1 MSMLAFD
8 VLKHL
13 PKRPK
18 LLLVDDQMVNIR
30 LLYDLFKDE
39 YEVYMAG
46 TGEEAI
52 AQCQTL
58 MPDLVLLDVVMP
70 GMGGHEVCRQLQ
82 ANVLTQH
89 VPIIFLTSKDHDA
102 DEALGLEL
110 GAVDF
115 INKPIKPFQVKARV
129 RVHLALKVQAD
140 LLRSVALVDGLTGVA
155 NRRKFDET
163 LEVVWLQ
170 AIRSRLPIS
179 MLMVDVDFFKRY
191 NDHYGHQLGDT
202 CLRAIAQCF
211 QSTIKRPYDLVARY
225 GGEEFVCL
233 LPETDANGALQLA
246 QQLCAAVGHI
256 NLPHAHSDVA
266 DHVTISIG
274 SATAQAHRNL
284 EAATVLQSADQQL
297 YIAKQ
302 SGRNQ
307 VSATTL
313 PNTST
318 TTPAELGPQ

>member
-1 MSMLAFD
+1 MSILALD
-8 VLKHL
+8 VLNHL
-13 PKRPK
+13 PQRPK
-18 LLLVDDQMVNIR
+18 LLLVDDQIVNIR

-39 YEVYMAG
+39 YEVFMAS

-52 AQCQTL
+52 DQCQAL

-70 GMGGHEVCRQLQ
+70 GMGGHEVCRRLQ

-89 VPIIFLTSKDHDA
+89 VPIIFLTSKDSDA

-115 INKPIKPFQVKARV
+115 INKPIKPIQVKARV

-140 LLRSVALVDGLTGVA
+140 LLRSVARIDGLTGVP

-170 AIRSRLPIS
+170 AVRSRLPIS
-179 MLMVDVDFFKRY
+179 MLMIDVDFFKRY
-191 NDHYGHQLGDT
+191 NDHYGHQLGDA
-202 CLRAIAQCF
+202 CLKAVAQCL

-225 GGEEFVCL
+225 GGEEFACL
-233 LPETDANGALQLA
+233 LPETDGDGALKLA
-246 QQLCAAVGHI
+246 QGLREAVGRL
-256 NLPHAHSDVA
+256 NLLHADSTVA
-266 DHVTISIG
+266 DHVTVSIG
-274 SATAQAHRNL
+274 TATALANRDL
-284 EAATVLQSADQQL
+284 DAAAVLQCADQQL
-297 YIAKQ
+297 YLAKQ
-302 SGRNQ
+302 SGRNR
-307 VSATTL
+307 VCGTTL

-318 TTPAELGPQ
+318 TTPAQLGPR

>member
-102 DEALGLEL
+102 DEVLGLEL

-202 CLRAIAQCF
+202 CLRAIAQCL
-211 QSTIKRPYDLVARY
+211 QTTIKRPYDLVARY

-233 LPETDANGALQLA
+233 LPETDANGAVQLA
-246 QQLCAAVGHI
+246 QQMCAAVGHI

-284 EAATVLQSADQQL
+284 EAATVLACADQQL
-297 YIAKQ
+297 YQAKL